1 MGARLNPRPLIGVTT
16 SEVRAAER
24 HELTPEA
31 DPPQAEMA
39 LGMKYA
45 RAIELAGGAPVVIP
59 PLGPEATDA
68 LIEGLAAV
76 CLSGGPDLDP
86 VGYGQEPHP
95 DLGPTEVTLDRFE
108 LNVARAAD
116 RRRMPVLAICRGM
129 QALNVARGGTLHQH
143 LPALPGAKL
152 EHRQTAAG
160 DQPTHAIEVT
170 PDSQLAALLGTGST
184 SVNSFHH
191 QAIDRIGGG
200 LEAVAWAP
208 DGVIEG
214 VEAPGRDFL
223 VGVQWHA
230 ECLAETEEQLALF
243 RGFVEAG
250 RRYGTRSL
258 GVAA

>member
-1 MGARLNPRPLIGVTT
+1 MGARLNRRPLIGVTT

-24 HELTPEA
+24 SHPTPEA

-59 PLGPEATDA
+59 PVGPEATYA

-86 VGYGQEPHP
+86 VGYGHDPHP
-95 DLGPTEVTLDRFE
+95 ELGPTEITLDRFE
-108 LNVARAAD
+108 LDVARAAD

-143 LPALPGAKL
+143 LPALPGARL

-160 DQPTHAIEVT
+160 EQPTHAIDV
-170 PDSQLAALLGTGST
+170 SAGSHLATLLGTESAQ
-184 SVNSFHH
+184 VNSFHH
-191 QAIDRIGGG
+191 QAIDRIGHG

-230 ECLAETEEQLALF
+230 ECMAETEEQLALF
-243 RGFVEAG
+243 RGFVESG
-250 RRYGTRSL
+250 RRYGSDSL
-258 GVAA
+258 EAAA